1 MEKIPV
7 KHRVFSD
14 RVILVSLPAFNWA
27 VSRGDILPLSD
38 CKDDSLKKAEWVF
51 RGFYS

>member
-14 RVILVSLPAFNWA
+14 RVILVSLPAFDWA
-27 VSRGDILPLSD
+27 VSRGDILPLSNY
-38 CKDDSLKKAEWVF
+38 KNDSLKNTEWVF
-51 RGFYS
+51 RGFYT